1 MFVSHVDLAFENDKM
16 DGCFTSV
23 TTVCTRLDFFCAR
36 AIVSFWSDFEE

>member
-23 TTVCTRLDFFCAR
+23 TTVHAFRFFLRTRNCFVL
-36 AIVSFWSDFEE
+36 E